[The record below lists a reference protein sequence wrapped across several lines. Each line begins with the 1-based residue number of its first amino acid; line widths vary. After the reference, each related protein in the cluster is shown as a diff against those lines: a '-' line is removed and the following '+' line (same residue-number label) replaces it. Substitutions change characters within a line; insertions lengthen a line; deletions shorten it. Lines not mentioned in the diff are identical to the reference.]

1 MQKND
6 LLKRFIKTRKNT
18 ITICQRLETEDYVVQ
33 PSEEVSPIKWHLA
46 HTSWFFEEIILL
58 KFNKKLIRYNE
69 QYNIIFNSYYKSAGQ
84 HWKQNLRGQL
94 SRPTVKEVIK
104 YRKHVNQE
112 IKNLLQSS
120 DNNKKINFLIELG
133 INHEEQHQ
141 ELIYMDIKFIFN
153 TNPQKI
159 SYVNTK
165 LPIKKNKTKEWETF
179 NEGIYFIGNDNK
191 KFSYDNEKPLHK
203 VYVHPFKIQKQ
214 FVSNEDYIS
223 FIEDKGYSKPNIWL
237 SRGWNWIN
245 DKKVLCPE
253 YWYNINNKWF
263 QYTLHGLLPLDM
275 NAPVAHISYYEASA
289 YAKWKN
295 SRLPTEDES
304 EIYLKAIKTNNGKYN
319 LDIYHPYD
327 VNIISNNLWWWT
339 KSHYSS
345 YPGYIPYHTD
355 IQEYNEKFMCGQF
368 VLKGGCIITPIN
380 HHRNSYRNFYE
391 PHQRWMFSGIRLAR
405 GLK

>member
-18 ITICQRLETEDYVVQ
+18 IAICQRLETEDYVVQ
-33 PSEEVSPIKWHLA
+33 PSEEVSPIKWHLG

-159 SYVNTK
+159 SYVNT
-165 LPIKKNKTKEWETF
+165 T
-179 NEGIYFIGNDNK
+179 NK
-191 KFSYDNEKPLHK
+191 KK
-203 VYVHPFKIQKQ
+203 
-214 FVSNEDYIS
+214 
-223 FIEDKGYSKPNIWL
+223 
-237 SRGWNWIN
+237 
-245 DKKVLCPE
+245 
-253 YWYNINNKWF
+253 
-263 QYTLHGLLPLDM
+263 
-275 NAPVAHISYYEASA
+275 
-289 YAKWKN
+289 
-295 SRLPTEDES
+295 
-304 EIYLKAIKTNNGKYN
+304 
-319 LDIYHPYD
+319 
-327 VNIISNNLWWWT
+327 
-339 KSHYSS
+339 
-345 YPGYIPYHTD
+345 
-355 IQEYNEKFMCGQF
+355 
-368 VLKGGCIITPIN
+368 
-380 HHRNSYRNFYE
+380 
-391 PHQRWMFSGIRLAR
+391 
-405 GLK
+405 